1 MLADIAVPT
10 KTATAARNCS
20 MKHESVITD
29 IKSYDVWDVPT
40 RCFHWIN
47 VLCVLSLVGF
57 GLVILNAGALEIS
70 NAGKILLKT
79 LHVWTGYVFAL
90 NIAVRLVWGF
100 LGNRH
105 ARWRQILPGGKGY
118 ILRLRSYGAS
128 FAAGNP
134 EPYLGHN
141 PLGRIAVA
149 GLLLVMIV
157 QALTGLLLA
166 GTDIY
171 FPPFGSWIAQ
181 WIAAAG
187 VDPATLVPYSPEMYD
202 KDSYADMRSLREPIA
217 LVHLYSFY
225 VFAIG
230 IVIHISAVVITELRQ
245 GGGLTSAMISGR
257 KILKGTPIDAVDPGT
272 GDGDRNG
279 L

>member
-1 MLADIAVPT
+1 
-10 KTATAARNCS
+10 
-20 MKHESVITD
+20 MKQQSAMTD
-29 IKSYDVWDVPT
+29 LKSYKVWDVPT

-47 VLCVLSLVGF
+47 VLCVLTLAGF

-70 NAGKILLKT
+70 TAGKILLKT
-79 LHVWTGYVFAL
+79 LHVWVGYLFVL
-90 NIAVRLVWGF
+90 NIAVRIVWGF

-105 ARWRQILPGGKGY
+105 ARWRQMLPGGKGY
-118 ILRLRSYGAS
+118 FRRLRSYGAS
-128 FAAGNP
+128 LVAGNP

-141 PLGRIAVA
+141 PLGRIAVV
-149 GLLLVMIV
+149 GLLLAMIV
-157 QALTGLLLA
+157 QASTGLLLA

-171 FPPFGSWIAQ
+171 FPPFGAWIAQ
-181 WIAAAG
+181 WIAAPG

-202 KDSYADMRSLREPIA
+202 QASYADMRSLREPFA

-225 VFAIG
+225 LLAIG
-230 IVIHISAVVITELRQ
+230 IVIHICGVVITELRE

-257 KILKGTPIDAVDPGT
+257 KVLKGKPVDAVDPGP
-272 GDGDRNG
+272 GDADRSG

>member
-1 MLADIAVPT
+1 
-10 KTATAARNCS
+10 
-20 MKHESVITD
+20 MKYESAMNEL
-29 IKSYDVWDVPT
+29 KSYAVWDVPT

-47 VLCVLSLVGF
+47 VLCVLSLAGF

-79 LHVWTGYVFAL
+79 LHVWVGYAFVL
-90 NIAVRLVWGF
+90 NITVRIVWSF
-100 LGNRH
+100 FGNRH
-105 ARWRQILPGGKGY
+105 ARWRQMLPGGKGY
-118 ILRLRSYGAS
+118 VRRLRSYGAS

-134 EPYLGHN
+134 QSYLGHN
-141 PLGRIAVA
+141 PLGRIAVT

-157 QALTGLLLA
+157 QASTGLLLA

-171 FPPFGSWIAQ
+171 FPPFGSWITH

-202 KDSYADMRSLREPIA
+202 NASYEDMRSLREPFA

-225 VFAIG
+225 LLAIG
-230 IVIHISAVVITELRQ
+230 ILLHIFGVVITELRG
-245 GGGLTSAMISGR
+245 GGGLTSAMINGR
-257 KILKGTPIDAVDPGT
+257 KVLKETPVDTVEPTPGDADH
-272 GDGDRNG
+272 NG

>member
-1 MLADIAVPT
+1 MNHA
-10 KTATAARNCS
+10 
-20 MKHESVITD
+20 SVMTNL
-29 IKSYDVWDVPT
+29 KFYNVWDVPT

-47 VLCVLSLVGF
+47 VLCVFTLAGI
-57 GLVILNAGALEIS
+57 GLVVLNAGALEIS
-70 NAGKILLKT
+70 NTGKILLKT
-79 LHVWTGYVFAL
+79 LHVWVGYVFAL
-90 NIAVRLVWGF
+90 NIAFRLVWGF
-100 LGNRH
+100 LGNHH
-105 ARWRQILPGGKGY
+105 ARWRQMLPGGKGY
-118 ILRLRSYGAS
+118 YRQLHSYSAS
-128 FAAGNP
+128 LASGHP
-134 EPYLGHN
+134 QRYLGHN

-181 WIAAAG
+181 WIAATG

-202 KDSYADMRSLREPIA
+202 KASYEDMRSMREPFA
-217 LVHLYSFY
+217 LVHLYGFY
-225 VFAIG
+225 LLALG
-230 IVIHISAVVITELRQ
+230 IVIHIGGVVITELRE

-257 KILKGTPIDAVDPGT
+257 KVLKGTPIDTVDLSPGNA
-272 GDGDRNG
+272 DHKG